1 MKREIIDDDVWDHVA
16 ENYAEL
22 FTDRC
27 WCDALRRA
35 LGLRKLETPTA
46 AAAELPPQPRDA
58 SVRSTRKTEKRLNR
72 NTDGR
77 NFSFSFG
84 DAPRRTFR
92 MPEDKGDKKEIR
104 KVRDAAMAFGQENRA
119 TPGQMNAIAKAFSDA
134 GYYLTGP
141 R

>member
-1 MKREIIDDDVWDHVA
+1 
-16 ENYAEL
+16 
-22 FTDRC
+22 
-27 WCDALRRA
+27 
-35 LGLRKLETPTA
+35 
-46 AAAELPPQPRDA
+46 
-58 SVRSTRKTEKRLNR
+58 
-72 NTDGR
+72 
-77 NFSFSFG
+77 
-84 DAPRRTFR
+84 